1 MNSGFMASLR
11 VVLWHDREKRGPP
24 RVTLAPL
31 GPRLVASRTAQ
42 SPPPV
47 ASANS
52 ATLLAI
58 PGRKAHHEYTRGGDE
73 IDPEDVVQTWPR
85 QQLVEMDTAF
95 QRTAATS
102 FRAWPR
108 KPGKRCR
115 RLASERPPQK
125 GLPMISLS
133 DEQLRAIEDYARP
146 LKMNVI

>member
-31 GPRLVASRTAQ
+31 RPRLVASRTAQ

-85 QQLVEMDTAF
+85 Q
-95 QRTAATS
+95 
-102 FRAWPR
+102 
-108 KPGKRCR
+108 
-115 RLASERPPQK
+115 
-125 GLPMISLS
+125 
-133 DEQLRAIEDYARP
+133 
-146 LKMNVI
+146 